1 MQYYILDGILEQ
13 KTELRQKLKKSET
26 KEDQARET
34 SFRVLVGWI
43 FIISNHV

>member
-26 KEDQARET
+26 KDRT
-34 SFRVLVGWI
+34 LV
-43 FIISNHV
+43 IIIYR